1 MSARGTVFRLRG
13 PVRGCSFGVVAS
25 TRRVAD
31 ARVGAFEESHIIA
44 AFIDAV
50 AGATVYMIRSS
61 SSAFAPNT
69 PTPTRRASSSA
80 ATKKRHTPADA
91 AHLRRY
97 ERRTRPRLHNH
108 RAGSEENPQ
117 SRHYEQAM
125 GPFNLLL

>member
-44 AFIDAV
+44 AFIAAV

-69 PTPTRRASSSA
+69 PTPSRSTRELPISSSQA
-80 ATKKRHTPADA
+80 ISSISFGIEAICAI
-91 AHLRRY
+91 
-97 ERRTRPRLHNH
+97 
-108 RAGSEENPQ
+108 GSPTWTI
-117 SRHYEQAM
+117 
-125 GPFNLLL
+125 